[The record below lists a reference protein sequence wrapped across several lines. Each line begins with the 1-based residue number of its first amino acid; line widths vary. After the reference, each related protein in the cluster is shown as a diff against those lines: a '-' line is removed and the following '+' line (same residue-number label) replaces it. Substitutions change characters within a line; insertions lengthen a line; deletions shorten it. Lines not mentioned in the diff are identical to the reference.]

1 MRADI
6 AERAT
11 GSTKCCHPR
20 AAAAMTAQTT
30 TKFPEI
36 HGGGSLM
43 LAWQA
48 RGKKVLVVG
57 GGDVCRLGSRMAAS
71 CRVC

>member
-1 MRADI
+1 
-6 AERAT
+6 
-11 GSTKCCHPR
+11 
-20 AAAAMTAQTT
+20 MTAQTT